1 MPTGENTH
9 AGRKHK
15 NSGRTRMRAA
25 DIMQEGSVAV
35 SPELGLREF
44 ETLLTAE
51 DISGA
56 PVTGHDGKL
65 LGIASKTDIVR
76 VLSEQVSERYEAFD
90 DDLRV
95 EDFMTPDVVTVGP
108 DEDVKSIARRMIDG
122 QLHRVLVTE
131 GGEVLGIVTAFDLL
145 KLVY

>member
-15 NSGRTRMRAA
+15 NGGRTRMRAA
-25 DIMQEGSVAV
+25 DIMQEGIVAV

-108 DEDVKSIARRMIDG
+108 DENVKSIARRMIDG